1 MPREFPPDPTPSWDP
16 CQPALHAVGR
26 QAVSRPEDRGSSG
39 RSLDWSQAGRAK
51 HRDFSRLVG
60 LLRTELF
67 RRTTGVRSRLGV
79 GARGHR
85 RLHQSQHARPDRRGQ
100 FGPRRDHRCQLG
112 IGGLGGMCWRDR
124 NVLFVA
130 GIAAARFRNPRIP
143 RRKTRQFGPHRGH
156 CPFPVRSCTPRAV
169 LRSRPPCT
177 HAESSDVAIFV
188 RLEGSIRAC
197 GPHHQPPPR
206 TTPPPPRYSVGL
218 SSAGCG
224 RSLSVASPN

>member
-1 MPREFPPDPTPSWDP
+1 MRNLESPF
-16 CQPALHAVGR
+16 
-26 QAVSRPEDRGSSG
+26 
-39 RSLDWSQAGRAK
+39 
-51 HRDFSRLVG
+51 
-60 LLRTELF
+60 
-67 RRTTGVRSRLGV
+67 VRSPPSSAHSAPR
-79 GARGHR
+79 ARESPWVIRTRHGFRPGHSDATDSRRSRRARRSKRRRPSAARPARERGGICGRR
-85 RLHQSQHARPDRRGQ
+85 RLHHRHDARPDRRGQ
-100 FGPRRDHRCQLG
+100 VGPRRDHSRQLG
-112 IGGLGGMCWRDR
+112 VGGRRWEHRR
-124 NVLFVA
+124 TKTRPFVA

-169 LRSRPPCT
+169 SRSRPPCT
-177 HAESSDVAIFV
+177 QAESSDEAIFV

-206 TTPPPPRYSVGL
+206 TTPPPLRYSVGL